1 MTASAT
7 GRSGGASGTGGSGAG
22 PLAIAIALGIVYV
35 VWGSTYLGIKI
46 MVEEMPP
53 LQSAGARYLT
63 GGLLLGGLLAALSG
77 PRRLAVGRAELA
89 GCALMGLL
97 LPALGNGLVTVGESM
112 GAPSGIT
119 ALVIAGVPLWVVLY
133 RVAARD
139 NPGALTL
146 FGVLVGLGGLAGLV
160 GLTGFAG
167 DLPVDA
173 LLLIVFATLCWS
185 FGSWFQPR
193 LRLPRDPF
201 VVAVYEMAIGGAL
214 MLGAGA
220 LRGESWDWAGI
231 SAGSWVAWG
240 YLVVFGSVVA
250 FSAYVWVLQAAP
262 ISLVATYAYVNP
274 VVAVFL
280 GWLVLS
286 EPVTTVVVV
295 SGAIV
300 LAAVAIVVGS
310 ERHTPPPQS
319 DRRFRVETQ
328 GLRVSGW
335 WRATA
340 RRP

>member
-7 GRSGGASGTGGSGAG
+7 RRSGGAAGFAAG
-22 PLAIAIALGIVYV
+22 PLAIAVALGIVYV

-53 LQSAGARYLT
+53 LQSAGARYLA
-63 GGLLLGGLLAALSG
+63 GGLLLGGVLAALSG
-77 PRRLAVGRAELA
+77 PRRLAVNRAELA
-89 GCALMGLL
+89 GCALLGLL
-97 LPALGNGLVTVGESM
+97 LPALGNGLVTLGESM

-133 RVAARD
+133 RVAAHD
-139 NPGALTL
+139 NPGGRTVL
-146 FGVLVGLGGLAGLV
+146 GVLVGLGGLAGLV

-167 DLPVDA
+167 DLPLGA

-193 LRLPRDPF
+193 LTLPRDPF

-214 MLGAGA
+214 MLGAGV

-231 SAGSWVAWG
+231 SASSWVAWG

-295 SGAIV
+295 SGAVV

-310 ERHTPPPQS
+310 ER
-319 DRRFRVETQ
+319 
-328 GLRVSGW
+328 
-335 WRATA
+335 
-340 RRP
+340 RRPAPSAQPEPVLDPVRAD

>member
-7 GRSGGASGTGGSGAG
+7 GRSGGTSGTGGSGAG
-22 PLAIAIALGIVYV
+22 PLAIVLALGIVYV

-53 LQSAGARYLT
+53 LQSAGARYLA

-214 MLGAGA
+214 MLGAGVV
-220 LRGESWDWAGI
+220 RGESWDWAGI

-310 ERHTPPPQS
+310 ERRTPAPAAVRSAP
-319 DRRFRVETQ
+319 
-328 GLRVSGW
+328 GLDPA
-335 WRATA
+335 RAD
-340 RRP
+340 